1 MRARPDSRGLLG
13 VPALLLLALSLL
25 AAVSIRFDLLPW
37 LRGPAPYPPE
47 WQWAYR
53 PLALPRLLP
62 ALLVALL
69 LLGGLA
75 ASASRRARAKPRA
88 AARWLLAVASL
99 LGVAFQ
105 LALLEREPQG
115 ALRALMARA
124 VSPSIS
130 SYHTVAVSEEARDPL
145 AFLRAH
151 ARLLPQLTQGRKHA
165 ATHPPGPVLWY
176 RGALA
181 LCDRSP
187 MLSEALLAGAGVE
200 PRDTQSPPAR
210 ALRAA
215 ALLGALGLGLL
226 GVLTLWPLA
235 SLAEALGLTPLAAAR
250 LATIFV
256 LLPGPALMT
265 PALDATVAL
274 LVTGCTALIARAS
287 LGDSWPRT
295 LATAALAGISGGLGV
310 FTSYGALT
318 FLALGAGTVVAAASG
333 VRARLRRACAAA
345 ALAGAGATLVAF
357 GVPALL
363 GHQPL
368 AALRTALAVHRALYT
383 APRDFALWLV
393 FNPLDFALFVGLPV
407 ALIGLLALRHT
418 GRRLV
423 ACAPLSAADRSRLA
437 FAAGILI
444 LLLLG
449 VTRGEV
455 GRLWI
460 PLMPLVLVAAF
471 AEASEEPSAA
481 RAAGIGALVV
491 ALTLAI
497 ASCWVV

>member
-1 MRARPDSRGLLG
+1 MRARLDSRGLLAA
-13 VPALLLLALSLL
+13 PALLAALSC
-25 AAVSIRFDLLPW
+25 AALVAIRLDLLPE

-53 PLALPRLLP
+53 PIALARLAP
-62 ALLVALL
+62 ALLAALALVA
-69 LLGGLA
+69 GLA
-75 ASASRRARAKPRA
+75 ASATRHAGERPRA
-88 AARWLLAVASL
+88 AARALLVLAL
-99 LGVAFQ
+99 LVGVAFQ

-130 SYHTVAVSEEARDPL
+130 SYHTVAVSEDARDPL

-181 LCDRSP
+181 LCERTP
-187 MLSEALLAGAGVE
+187 ALAEGLLALAGVE
-200 PRDTQSPPAR
+200 PRGSQGTQGR
-210 ALRAA
+210 VFRAA
-215 ALLGALGLGLL
+215 ALLGALALGLL

-235 SLAEALGLTPLAAAR
+235 SLAETLGLPPLPAAR
-250 LATIFV
+250 VAALWA

-274 LVTGCTALIARAS
+274 LVTGCTALLARAAQAGS
-287 LGDSWPRT
+287 ARRALRDAG
-295 LATAALAGISGGLGV
+295 LAGICGGLAV
-310 FTSYGALT
+310 FTSYGAVT
-318 FLALGAGTVVAAASG
+318 FLAMGAFAVVAVASRERLGRAIGASAVAGAGTA
-333 VRARLRRACAAA
+333 
-345 ALAGAGATLVAF
+345 LVAF

-368 AALRTALAVHRALYT
+368 VALRTALEVHRALFT
-383 APRDFALWLV
+383 APRDYALWLV
-393 FNPLDFALFVGLPV
+393 FNPLDLGVFLGLPV
-407 ALIGLLALRHT
+407 AATGLWALRGSITRLVSEARLDGFDRFRLALA
-418 GRRLV
+418 V
-423 ACAPLSAADRSRLA
+423 AILA
-437 FAAGILI
+437 

-449 VTRGEV
+449 VTRGEA

-460 PLMPLVLVAAF
+460 PLMPLALVAAC
-471 AEASEEPSAA
+471 AEPPEGASPA
-481 RAAGIGALVV
+481 RAAGIGALVA